1 VCSRPISGIRIGAT
15 GLSTYPDGAVVC
27 GRTARAADDPIAV
40 INPVL
45 LVEVTSPSTE
55 HYDRGEKLRHY
66 RQLPSLQEV
75 LIVSHREPRVTL
87 VAREQDQWTSDD
99 YRAGQS
105 VPLRTLGRSVAV
117 DDLYRGGLEDV

>member
-1 VCSRPISGIRIGAT
+1 
-15 GLSTYPDGAVVC
+15 
-27 GRTARAADDPIAV
+27 
-40 INPVL
+40 
-45 LVEVTSPSTE
+45 
-55 HYDRGEKLRHY
+55 
-66 RQLPSLQEV
+66 V